1 MNELDQARA
10 VIDETVIRAQRGE
23 GLDVLALSD
32 NWHGS
37 PITLLSAALLAAV
50 GREDPD
56 PNPAPR
62 DGLRAAQFLAGWA
75 TSDPAVF
82 SPPVEEA
89 TKDGR
94 LQHLLAA
101 VAEHAVLA
109 LGLRNDPH
117 QLAELRRSIA
127 VWTREDIKEN

>member
-10 VIDETVIRAQRGE
+10 VVDETVIRAQRGE
-23 GLDVLALSD
+23 GLDILALSD

-37 PITLLSAALLAAV
+37 PITLLAAALLAAV
-50 GREDPD
+50 GKDDDDPT
-56 PNPAPR
+56 PAPR

-75 TSDPAVF
+75 TGDPAVF
-82 SPPVEEA
+82 SPPVAEA

-94 LQHLLAA
+94 MQHLLAA
-101 VAEHAVLA
+101 VAEHAVLG
-109 LGLRNDPH
+109 LGLRDDPH

-127 VWTREDIKEN
+127 LWTREDTKEN

>member
-10 VIDETVIRAQRGE
+10 VVDETVIRAQRGE
-23 GLDVLALSD
+23 GLDILALAD

-37 PITLLSAALLAAV
+37 QLALLSAAVLAAI

-82 SPPVEEA
+82 SPAVEAA

-94 LQHLLAA
+94 MQHLLAA

-109 LGLRNDPH
+109 LGLRDDPH

-127 VWTREDIKEN
+127 LWTQQDTKEN

>member
-1 MNELDQARA
+1 MFA
-10 VIDETVIRAQRGE
+10 
-23 GLDVLALSD
+23 
-32 NWHGS
+32 
-37 PITLLSAALLAAV
+37 
-50 GREDPD
+50 
-56 PNPAPR
+56 
-62 DGLRAAQFLAGWA
+62 
-75 TSDPAVF
+75 
-82 SPPVEEA
+82 PPVEAA

-101 VAEHAVLA
+101 VAEHAVLG